1 MRCLIPFLF
10 LSISFCAWGQSMK
23 DLSNQDKVRFFY
35 EKLNKDSM
43 HLVEEFYDPQIDFID
58 PIHSL
63 KGSDKMRE
71 YYANLYKN
79 AEDVKFEFTDFV
91 QANEKVVAV
100 WKMTLK
106 TEKLNGGEPYTV
118 EGNSVIHFGPSG
130 KAVYHRDYFDL
141 GAFVYEKIP
150 VVGYVVKKIKN
161 RMKEESK

>member
-1 MRCLIPFLF
+1 MRFLVTVLF
-10 LSISFCAWGQSMK
+10 LVSSLNSWGESMK
-23 DLSNQDKVRFFY
+23 DLSHQEKVRFFY

-43 HLVEEFYDPQIDFID
+43 HLVDEFYDPQIDFID

-63 KGSDKMRE
+63 KGSDKMKE

-79 AEDVKFEFTDFV
+79 ADDVQFEFKDFV
-91 QANEKVVAV
+91 QSGEKVVAV

-106 TEKLNGGEPYTV
+106 TEKINGGEPYSV
-118 EGNSVIHFGPSG
+118 DGNSVIHFGASG
-130 KAVYHRDYFDL
+130 KAIYHRDYFDM

-150 VVGYVVKKIKN
+150 VVGFLVRKIKE

>member
-1 MRCLIPFLF
+1 MRFFVTVLF
-10 LSISFCAWGQSMK
+10 LISSFCSWGESMK
-23 DLSNQDKVRFFY
+23 DLSHKEKVRFFY

-43 HLVEEFYDPQIDFID
+43 HLVDEFYDPQIDFID

-63 KGSDKMRE
+63 KGSDKMKE
-71 YYANLYKN
+71 YYSNLYKN
-79 AEDVKFEFTDFV
+79 AENVQFEFKDFV
-91 QANEKVVAV
+91 QSEEKVVAV

-106 TEKLNGGEPYTV
+106 TDKLNGGEPYSV

-130 KAVYHRDYFDL
+130 KAIYHRDYFDL

-161 RMKEESK
+161 RMKEESQ